1 MDSCQ
6 TQKERMLF
14 DALRSSSTFRG
25 RRERERKLQR
35 EKGTINYKDNREEV
49 DTEAHSRPK
58 SVECPATNGTS
69 CKEGKEGF
77 KG

>member
-14 DALRSSSTFRG
+14 SALRSSSTFRG
-25 RRERERKLQR
+25 RREWERKLQR
-35 EKGTINYKDNREEV
+35 EKGTINNKDNREEV
-49 DTEAHSRPK
+49 DTEAHSLPK
-58 SVECPATNGTS
+58 SVESPATNGTS